1 VLDLPSPIL
10 KKEQVDISIIEV
22 GMRKTRC
29 NKYHNASSFSNHK
42 HRTRSHAIFRQ
53 HYRLIAQE
61 KAGII
66 KPNVPVVIGEYTDE
80 TKDVFC

>member
-22 GMRKTRC
+22 GMGGRLDAT
-29 NKYHNASSFSNHK
+29 NIITPLVSVITNIGLDHTF
-42 HRTRSHAIFRQ
+42 FRQ

-80 TKDVFC
+80 TKDVL